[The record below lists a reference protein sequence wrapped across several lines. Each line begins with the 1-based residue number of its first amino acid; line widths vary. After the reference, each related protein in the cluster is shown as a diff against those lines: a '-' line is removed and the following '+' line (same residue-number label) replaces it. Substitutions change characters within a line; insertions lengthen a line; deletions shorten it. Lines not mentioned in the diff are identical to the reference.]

1 MAACNVFLPD
11 GPGAVT
17 VTCSGTFATTD
28 TTFNPEADSAVFF
41 DREYKFPTPIGNV
54 TASPLIGNV
63 TGNAT
68 ITGFGLE
75 FVNDGTVAVSNI
87 GNITQTVDPINTD
100 APRGALAI
108 VSNGGNISLTGNGA
122 VSTTINGNDAIDILL
137 NNNASVTIGTL
148 TPNYATNGGAD
159 INVSGGEVGAVNVF
173 LSGGNLSA
181 VGNGAGAGTSISVAK
196 AGSIDLNITG
206 NTFIAGGGTNFP
218 ITGISASS
226 FGNIGVTSNADM
238 GTAAAPVFTGMTLT
252 ALSNGN
258 IAVEQSGGTINF
270 ASSFFAPVPPSTQG
284 ALVPGV
290 GISATSQGNGTITV
304 QVDQGAT
311 LSGTGP
317 QSTGVVAT
325 ATTGAVTVINSGNI
339 SAQFGVTGNSTT
351 GPITIENSGNISA
364 SQVAIQTSGGPGN
377 VTNSGSIS
385 GAVQLNGANSTFANF
400 GTWNAIGNSSFAGPS
415 TVNNNG
421 NGIINIS
428 GPAGITLGAASTFNN
443 SGTINAVS
451 SPSGSPTITATTF
464 KNSGLINLATG
475 GTGTNQLTIVGNFV
489 GVPPS
494 PGVLGSTL
502 NVSVGPGNS
511 RADQLLIQGNAT
523 GTTSVNVFNIAN
535 QFIRNPIPV
544 VTVTGNSSATFSLA
558 NPPPLNGLFTFSINQ
573 TSPGDFTL
581 SSSLGPGGL
590 GSIPVAQAARTA
602 TQVTIDGVETELRL
616 RRDQIQRC
624 AFVVSPE
631 CQSAASARGNR
642 LSYNADDSAAGDRE
656 IALGYQDENK
666 TDRGLYMAVK
676 APPPPQPVV
685 EAGPKPAV
693 WLQAFDD
700 WQALSQ
706 SVAGQNDG
714 THQNTY
720 GFQGGFDETW
730 RNLFASGDA
739 LVLGLVG
746 GDTKAIV
753 HFDSGI
759 AGANLSGPGFGGY
772 WTYINGG
779 FSMDGVV
786 KNDWFHFTEDSLTTG
801 MSSSARIQ
809 NFNAT
814 ANAQYKFAVLTN
826 SFIEPTAGV
835 SYTQTTFSDVPSTLD
850 LVNGHTTRVQ
860 GGARFGTAWDYSG
873 IHFEPTLLGLAYSDV
888 QITGT
893 PLQTLGVPV
902 PTDEGKVRGEF
913 NLTLNAD
920 FGSGFSGFAEG
931 DVRFGDNLV
940 GGAIKG
946 GLRKQW

>member
-1 MAACNVFLPD
+1 LN
-11 GPGAVT
+11 GPNGNLTNSGLLSGAVT
-17 VTCSGTFATTD
+17 
-28 TTFNPEADSAVFF
+28 
-41 DREYKFPTPIGNV
+41 
-54 TASPLIGNV
+54 L
-63 TGNAT
+63 
-68 ITGFGLE
+68 
-75 FVNDGTVAVSNI
+75 
-87 GNITQTVDPINTD
+87 
-100 APRGALAI
+100 
-108 VSNGGNISLTGNGA
+108 NGA
-122 VSTTINGNDAIDILL
+122 N
-137 NNNASVTIGTL
+137 
-148 TPNYATNGGAD
+148 
-159 INVSGGEVGAVNVF
+159 
-173 LSGGNLSA
+173 GNLS
-181 VGNGAGAGTSISVAK
+181 
-196 AGSIDLNITG
+196 
-206 NTFIAGGGTNFP
+206 
-218 ITGISASS
+218 
-226 FGNIGVTSNADM
+226 
-238 GTAAAPVFTGMTLT
+238 
-252 ALSNGN
+252 
-258 IAVEQSGGTINF
+258 
-270 ASSFFAPVPPSTQG
+270 
-284 ALVPGV
+284 
-290 GISATSQGNGTITV
+290 
-304 QVDQGAT
+304 
-311 LSGTGP
+311 
-317 QSTGVVAT
+317 
-325 ATTGAVTVINSGNI
+325 NSGNL
-339 SAQFGVTGNSTT
+339 
-351 GPITIENSGNISA
+351 
-364 SQVAIQTSGGPGN
+364 
-377 VTNSGSIS
+377 S

-400 GTWNAIGNSSFAGPS
+400 GTWNATGNSSFAGPS
-415 TVNNNG
+415 TVNNFG
-421 NGIINIS
+421 NGVINIS
-428 GPAGITLGAASTFNN
+428 GPAGITLGAASIFNN

-451 SPSGSPTITATTF
+451 LPSGSPTITATTF
-464 KNSGLINLATG
+464 NNSGLINLAT

-489 GVPPS
+489 GMP
-494 PGVLGSTL
+494 GSTL
-502 NVSVGPGNS
+502 NVSVGPANS
-511 RADQLLIQGNAT
+511 RADQLLIQGNAS

-558 NPPPLNGLFTFSINQ
+558 NPPPFNGLFAFSINQ

-590 GSIPVAQAARTA
+590 GSVPVAQAARTA

-616 RRDQIQRC
+616 RRDKIQLC
-624 AFVVSPE
+624 AIVASPY
-631 CQSAASARGNR
+631 CQSGASAQGNR
-642 LSYNADDSAAGDRE
+642 LAYSADDSAAGHAE

-676 APPPPQPVV
+676 APPPPQPVA

-693 WLQAFDD
+693 WVQAFDD
-700 WQALSQ
+700 WQRLNQ

-720 GFQGGFDETW
+720 GFQGGLDETW

-746 GDTKAIV
+746 GGTKAIV
-753 HFDSGI
+753 HFDSAI

-786 KNDWFHFTEDSLTTG
+786 KNDWFHFTEDFLTTG
-801 MSSSARIQ
+801 GSSSARIQ
-809 NFNAT
+809 NFNVT

-826 SFIEPTAGV
+826 SFIEPTAGF

-860 GGARFGTAWDYSG
+860 GGARFGTAWDYNG

-931 DVRFGDNLV
+931 DVRFGDNLL